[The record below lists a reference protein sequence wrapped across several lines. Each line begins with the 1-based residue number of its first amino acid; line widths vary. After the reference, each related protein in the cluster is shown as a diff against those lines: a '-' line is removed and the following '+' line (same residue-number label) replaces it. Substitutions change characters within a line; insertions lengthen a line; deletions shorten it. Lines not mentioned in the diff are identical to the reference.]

1 MFLVHNKPQQAPLLA
16 AAVVGACRLEG
27 GWPTPLQPQLLEVL
41 FEGLLGYKADF
52 HTLAPA
58 GAEAVV
64 AALPSPQQRHE
75 LVELMVLME
84 LLCRP
89 IPAPLRESVER
100 WAAVLGVDDNGL
112 LLVRELAADAQA
124 RATADFYRLN
134 WIGDGDPQDD
144 PHFQELLAHYG
155 TAAYALTVEANPAI
169 TARWQALANCPE
181 GSLGQALHRFYR
193 DRGFSLPGVVGAG
206 NEALA
211 HHDWIHVITGYDTTP
226 LGEMQVT
233 GFMAAASPCRGAML
247 GFLGAVCIW
256 ETGLLRSVVVTP
268 SHHTSLADAG
278 AAEQLAAA
286 IARGSRCNV
295 DPLVGIDY
303 FSIADQP
310 LQAIRHDWG
319 LLDEGGDPRGPVDDE
334 RRVQNGELLGD
345 SAPPP

>member
-16 AAVVGACRLEG
+16 AAIVGACRLEG
-27 GWPTPLQPQLLEVL
+27 AWPTPLQPQLLEVL
-41 FEGLLGYKADF
+41 FENLLGYKADF

-58 GAEAVV
+58 RADDVV
-64 AALPSPQQRHE
+64 AALPSPEQRHE

-89 IPAPLRESVER
+89 IPGPLRESVER
-100 WAAVLGVDDNGL
+100 WAADLGVDDNGL
-112 LLVRELAADAQA
+112 LLVRDLAADAKA

-155 TAAYALTVEANPAI
+155 TAAYALTVEADPAI
-169 TARWQALANCPE
+169 SARWQALADCPA
-181 GSLGQALHRFYR
+181 GSLGLALHGFYQE
-193 DRGFSLPGVVGAG
+193 RGFSLPGVVGAG

-211 HHDWIHVITGYDTTP
+211 HHDWIHVITGYGTTP

-233 GFMAAASPCRGAML
+233 GFMAAASPTAGAML
-247 GFLGAVCIW
+247 GFLGAVCIF
-256 ETGLLRSVVVTP
+256 ETGLLGSVVVKP
-268 SHHTSLADAG
+268 AHHTSLADPA

-286 IARGSRCNV
+286 IARGSRCKV

-303 FSIADQP
+303 FSIANQP
-310 LQAIRHDWG
+310 LEAIRLEWG
-319 LLDEGGDPRGPVDDE
+319 LLD
-334 RRVQNGELLGD
+334 
-345 SAPPP
+345 